1 MKTGLLL
8 GIFAVLLCSGASID
22 TWPQFRGPLSDGVA
36 PDDPALPDKW
46 NSTENVVW
54 RVDLPGTGWSSPV
67 VARNRIFVTTVVP
80 TSTQEEPKKGLCF
93 GGERKAPADE
103 HRWVV
108 YALDFKTGKVLWQR
122 EVHKAVPNY
131 SRHLKNSYASETPVT
146 DGERIYAYF
155 GNVGLFA
162 FDLDGKPLWSQ
173 KFDTVKTR
181 YGWGTAAS
189 PVLHQGRV
197 YILNDNDDHSYMLAL
212 DKKTGAVIWK
222 VDRDEASNWSTPFIW
237 QNGKRTE
244 IVTAGTK
251 RVRSYDLDG
260 KLLWELGGMS
270 SIAIP
275 TPFTVNSLLYI
286 SSGYVGDQ
294 TRPVFAIKP
303 GASGDIS
310 LKPGETA
317 NPFVAWFLPQG
328 GPYNPTPI
336 VFGGVYYTLFDRGFL
351 TAHDAKTGRE
361 IYGKQ
366 RIDPATT
373 AFTASPWAYNGKLF
387 LLSEDGDTFVVQGG
401 PEFKVLWK
409 NGLEEMCMATPAIAN
424 GSLIIRTA
432 TRVYRIGTSGN
443 SRSKRG
449 D

>member
-80 TSTQEEPKKGLCF
+80 TSTQEEPKKGLYF